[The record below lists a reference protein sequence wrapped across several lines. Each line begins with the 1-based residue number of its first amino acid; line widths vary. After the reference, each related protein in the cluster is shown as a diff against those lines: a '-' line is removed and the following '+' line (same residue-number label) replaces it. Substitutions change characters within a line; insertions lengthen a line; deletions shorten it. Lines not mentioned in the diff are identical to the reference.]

1 MSGIAGYV
9 GLRPGAGEPV
19 LERMARQLVHRGPHG
34 QVIDVHG
41 GLGLVHRRLAV
52 VDRDGESPPMRSAD
66 GRWVLVYDGEV
77 YNFRELREELATL
90 GHSFVTNSDAEVV
103 LAAWQQWG
111 RAAFERFN
119 GMFALAVADTGSGEV
134 LLARDPLGIKPLY
147 YAADG
152 FGRVAFASEIRAVLA
167 AAVVP
172 RRPDDVSIYRYLRHG
187 VLDDTER
194 TFFAGVSRLL
204 PGEVARVTP
213 DGGVHRDTYARLR
226 RDLDWLAAAPRSY
239 DRRARE
245 QVYTELVAAVRRR
258 LVSDGPVG
266 TALSGRLPESTVVA
280 TVDHLL
286 AERDPEATPAGPVQ
300 QTFTAVVPGERSE
313 EQRQVDEVA
322 RVCDRRLVVHP
333 ERPDADGLL
342 ADLAD
347 FIRTQEEPVGSAA
360 VYAQYLLMRRAS
372 AHVTVVLDGAGGDEV
387 FAGYPAHHRV
397 HLRQLL
403 RQRRYLAALATA
415 FRTGEFGWPSLRR
428 RLAGRLRR
436 RRIVP
441 ERLLDAGFADAFAD
455 ERVEMADADL
465 KRRLARDVFAA
476 SLPALLRYGDRNS
489 MRFSVEGRAPLL
501 DPALLRLLW
510 GLDDAAL
517 ISGGWDR
524 RALRDVTVGML
535 PRRVRRRRSE
545 PGAAPD
551 ADWLARM
558 RNLVYEVLTSESF
571 GTRRYFD
578 QHEATRAFR
587 TYLSGRATGD
597 AGLFWRL
604 VNVEL
609 WLREF
614 IDVDPTVP
622 LAVAG
627 ITDGK
632 VRHRAHHRA
641 HHRAQQ
647 HARDRVATTHPQAT
661 PKPDWEP
668 NPDKDLA
675 TPDGRWARYPL
686 RVDLIKP
693 GDDMAALAAS
703 RAAWFFTNL
712 ADAPPD
718 TVSSVLGNR
727 WYLFCSEK
735 VVAISQGR
743 SFATWEIEP
752 SWWARRLSRFVV
764 RTPHGIGLSDPTTMQ
779 LAIQEVGLPRVLAA
793 SAVSAAGKAVGRR
806 GLFYRITGPQVASID
821 GPTPYSAYPANVSAK
836 LAPSDPDGVA
846 QHVSATVRQVVSP
859 EVRRRF
865 GGTVVI
871 DANDLGCTALGH
883 DTKLS
888 PDGLAAAFADNPL
901 GQGREQTPFAVVV
914 ALPAPKLQSV

>member
-19 LERMARQLVHRGPHG
+19 LERMARQLVHRGPDG

-52 VDRDGESPPMRSAD
+52 IDRDGGSPPMRSAD

-77 YNFRELREELATL
+77 YNFRELREELTTF
-90 GHSFVTNSDAEVV
+90 GHSFATNSDTEVV

-111 RAAFERFN
+111 PAAFERFN

-147 YAADG
+147 LAADG

-172 RRPDDVSIYRYLRHG
+172 RRTDDVSIYRYLRHG

-194 TFFAGVSRLL
+194 TFFAGISRLL
-204 PGEVARVTP
+204 PGQVARVTP

-226 RDLDWLAAAPRSY
+226 RDLDWLAAAPRPY

-258 LVSDGPVG
+258 LVSDVPVG

-286 AERDPEATPAGPVQ
+286 AERDAEAAPVGPVQ
-300 QTFTAVVPGERSE
+300 QAFAAVVPGERPE
-313 EQRQVDEVA
+313 EQRHVDEVA
-322 RVCDRRLVVHP
+322 RVCDRRLAVHAA
-333 ERPDADGLL
+333 RPGADGLL

-360 VYAQYLLMRRAS
+360 AYAQYLLMRRAS
-372 AHVTVVLDGAGGDEV
+372 EHVSVVLDGAGGDEV

-403 RQRRYLAALATA
+403 RRRRYLAALTTA
-415 FRTGEFGWPSLRR
+415 FRSGEFRWPAVRR

-441 ERLLDAGFADAFAD
+441 ERVLDAGFAAAFAD
-455 ERVEMADADL
+455 ERVEVADADL
-465 KRRLARDVFAA
+465 KRRLADDVFAA

-524 RALRDVTVGML
+524 RALRDVTAGML
-535 PRRVRRRRSE
+535 PRRVRWRRSE
-545 PGAAPD
+545 PGVAPD
-551 ADWLARM
+551 ADWLTRM

-597 AGLFWRL
+597 PGLFWRL

-609 WLREF
+609 WLREC
-614 IDVDPTVP
+614 IDVDPTVR

-627 ITDGK
+627 IPDGT
-632 VRHRAHHRA
+632 VRHRARRRA
-641 HHRAQQ
+641 PH
-647 HARDRVATTHPQAT
+647 RVATTHPQAP

-668 NPDKDLA
+668 NPHQDLA
-675 TPDGRWARYPL
+675 TPDGRWVRYPL
-686 RVDLIKP
+686 RVDLIKR
-693 GDDMAALAAS
+693 GDNVAALAAA

-712 ADAPPD
+712 TDAPPEA
-718 TVSSVLGNR
+718 VSSVLGNR

-764 RTPHGIGLSDPTTMQ
+764 RTPYGIGLSDPTTMQ

-806 GLFYRITGPQVASID
+806 GVFYRITGPEIAAID

-846 QHVSATVRQVVSP
+846 RHVSATVRQVVSP
-859 EVRRRF
+859 EVRRQF

-871 DANDLGCTALGH
+871 DANDLGCTVLGH

-888 PDGLAAAFADNPL
+888 PEELAAAFADNPL

-914 ALPAPKLQSV
+914 ALPAPQLQSI

>member
-9 GLRPGAGEPV
+9 GLRPGTGEPV

-34 QVIDVHG
+34 QVIDIHG
-41 GLGLVHRRLAV
+41 GLGLVHRHLAV
-52 VDRDGESPPMRSAD
+52 IDRDGGSPPARSAD
-66 GRWVLVYDGEV
+66 GRWILLYDGEV
-77 YNFRELREELATL
+77 YNFRELREELTTL
-90 GHSFVTNSDAEVV
+90 GHSFVTDGDTEVV
-103 LAAWQQWG
+103 LASWQQWG
-111 RAAFERFN
+111 SAAFERFN

-134 LLARDPLGIKPLY
+134 VLARDPLGIKPLY
-147 YAADG
+147 LAADG

-172 RRPDDVSIYRYLRHG
+172 RRTDDVSIYRYLRHG

-194 TFFAGVSRLL
+194 TFFAGISRLL
-204 PGEVARVTP
+204 PGQAARITP
-213 DGGVHRDTYARLR
+213 DGGVHRDVYARLR
-226 RDLDWLAAAPRSY
+226 RDLEWLSGAPRSY
-239 DRRARE
+239 DRQARE
-245 QVYTELVAAVRRR
+245 EIHTELVAAVRRR
-258 LVSDGPVG
+258 LVGDVPVG
-266 TALSGRLPESTVVA
+266 TALSDRLPESAVVA

-286 AERDPEATPAGPVQ
+286 AERDAEAAPVGPVQ
-300 QTFTAVVPGERSE
+300 QTFTAVLPGEHPE
-313 EQRQVDEVA
+313 EQHHVDEVA
-322 RVCDRRLVVHP
+322 RICGRRLAVHAA
-333 ERPDADGLL
+333 RPDAEDLL

-360 VYAQYLLMRRAS
+360 VYAQYLLIRRAS
-372 AHVTVVLDGAGGDEV
+372 EHVSVVLGGAGGEEV
-387 FAGYPAHHRV
+387 FAGYPAHRRV

-403 RQRRYLAALATA
+403 RRRRYPAALTTA
-415 FRTGEFGWPSLRR
+415 FRSGELSWPAVRR
-428 RLAGRLRR
+428 RMAGRLRR

-441 ERLLDAGFADAFAD
+441 ELVLDAGFATAFAD
-455 ERVEMADADL
+455 ERVEVADADL
-465 KRRLARDVFAA
+465 KQRLAQDVFEV

-517 ISGGWDR
+517 ISGRWNR
-524 RALRDVTVGML
+524 RALRDVTAGML
-535 PRRVRRRRSE
+535 PRGVRWRRSE
-545 PGAAPD
+545 PEVATD
-551 ADWLARM
+551 ADWLTRM

-587 TYLSGRATGD
+587 TYLSGRTAGD
-597 AGLFWRL
+597 PGLFWRL

-632 VRHRAHHRA
+632 VRHRVHHRP
-641 HHRAQQ
+641 HH
-647 HARDRVATTHPQAT
+647 RVATTSPQAPPTHPQAP
-661 PKPDWEP
+661 PKPDWKP

-675 TPDGRWARYPL
+675 TQDGRWTRYPL
-686 RVDLIKP
+686 RVDLIRR
-693 GDDMAALAAS
+693 GDNVAALAAS

-712 ADAPPD
+712 ADAPPEA
-718 TVSSVLGNR
+718 VSSVLGNR

-764 RTPHGIGLSDPTTMQ
+764 RSPHGIGLSDPTTMQ

-806 GLFYRITGPQVASID
+806 GLFYRITGPEVDAID
-821 GPTPYSAYPANVSAK
+821 GPTPFSAYPANVSAK

-846 QHVSATVRQVVSP
+846 RHASATVRQVVAP

-871 DANDLGCTALGH
+871 DTNDLGCTVLGH
-883 DTKLS
+883 DTKRS
-888 PDGLAAAFADNPL
+888 PEELVAAFADNPL

-914 ALPAPKLQSV
+914 AAGAPQLQSI